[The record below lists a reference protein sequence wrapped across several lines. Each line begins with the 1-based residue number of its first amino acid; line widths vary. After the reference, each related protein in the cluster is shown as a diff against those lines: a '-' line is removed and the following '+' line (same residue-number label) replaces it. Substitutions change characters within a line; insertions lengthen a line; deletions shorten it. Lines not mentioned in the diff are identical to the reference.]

1 MRLLAWLVSLLSA
14 ASLLHAQSSSF
25 QPSFQVT
32 KFPTGC
38 PSNAAP
44 VQVLTGD
51 FNGDHITDLVIA
63 CGANP
68 TAYSIDQFSVLLG
81 KGDGT
86 FQAPIVTSIAG
97 TPVHIY
103 TTGLPPI
110 TAMDVNGDGKTDL
123 VFSATGPV
131 ITISSTPN
139 ETVTGASWT
148 VTVLLSQGNGTF
160 APPNTW
166 RRASPILFGEPPT

>member
-1 MRLLAWLVSLLSA
+1 MRLLAWLSSLLSA
-14 ASLLHAQSSSF
+14 AFLLHAQSSSF
-25 QPSFQVT
+25 QPSFQLT
-32 KFPTGC
+32 QFPTGC

-68 TAYSIDQFSVLLG
+68 AAFSIDQFSVLLG

-86 FQAPIVTSIAG
+86 FQAPIVTSIAS

-103 TTGLPPI
+103 TSGLPAL
-110 TAMDVNGDGKTDL
+110 TAADVNGDGVPDL
-123 VFSATGPV
+123 VLMSEAGTGFEV
-131 ITISSTPN
+131 MF
-139 ETVTGASWT
+139 GK
-148 VTVLLSQGNGTF
+148 GDGTF
-160 APPNTW
+160 L
-166 RRASPILFGEPPT
+166 SPLPDF